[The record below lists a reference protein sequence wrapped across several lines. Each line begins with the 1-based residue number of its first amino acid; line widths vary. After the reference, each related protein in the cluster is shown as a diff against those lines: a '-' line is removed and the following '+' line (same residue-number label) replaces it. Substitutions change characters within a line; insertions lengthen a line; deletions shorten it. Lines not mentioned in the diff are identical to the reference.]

1 MKRLAG
7 RAAAPPSVV
16 DEEEGPALAVYF
28 IKLRNR
34 KRAAELVPLETG
46 HGTAVAILERI
57 VGIQLR
63 VAEEPIRSCK
73 YEQACCFERRL
84 ETIGQTPAMC
94 KKRAMRKKKWFRQFQ
109 LCYIILST
117 TSHALG

>member
-16 DEEEGPALAVYF
+16 DEEEGPALAV

-34 KRAAELVPLETG
+34 NRAELVPLETG
-46 HGTAVAILERI
+46 HGTAVAILEKI